1 MQKEEE
7 QRKREADEMKV
18 IVFDISM
25 LLTYNNPPLNQLP
38 GNMFLFS
45 FSFQAKM
52 ENAKQEQGNSITQMF
67 DRLKVGLMKQEVL

>member
-25 LLTYNNPPLNQLP
+25 LLTYNPPLNPLP
-38 GNMFLFS
+38 GNIFLFS